1 MAVQDVRN
9 TAMELGRLAREASD
23 TRGVT
28 FGADV
33 LICYSQDVVNS
44 KAKHHVGGEG
54 HEL

>member
-1 MAVQDVRN
+1 LAVQYVRN

-33 LICYSQDVVNS
+33 VIGYLQDVVNP
-44 KAKHHVGGEG
+44 KAKDHVGGEG